1 MNDGQMSQIK
11 DVLKLNN
18 VQSLKSVYYKLLEV

>member
-18 VQSLKSVYYKLLEV
+18 VQSLESVYYKLLEV